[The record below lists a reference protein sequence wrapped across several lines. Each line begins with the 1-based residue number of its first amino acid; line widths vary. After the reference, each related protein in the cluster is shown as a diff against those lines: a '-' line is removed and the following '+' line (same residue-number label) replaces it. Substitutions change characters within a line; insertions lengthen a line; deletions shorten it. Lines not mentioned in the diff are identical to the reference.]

1 MHFFVHASAP
11 AFAPLAPHLES
22 LIHPFTVWVSLAND
36 TEATNKIRAPA
47 SKNERNFRMSSSS
60 DWFPH
65 AIRTTELYH
74 RRSKVWAENTA
85 ENRATQIAHKSIAVT
100 AIPVY
105 HGGQHGNHVR
115 RKTMVA
121 PFRLTQLLA
130 LLPLLG
136 ILLLVDSAAGQT
148 PLLRLQ
154 RSRATLNLETNVV
167 HAQGYGGLT
176 DSKSA
181 SVFNYPNSLSCLMV
195 YGDGK
200 YVWEKREEATVGKPK
215 VKLAQGT
222 LSPDDLQHLKA
233 ILDDEAFKKITM
245 PKPPDYPDDAITVRE
260 IESIDAQ
267 IDRSNTSQHFT

>member
-1 MHFFVHASAP
+1 
-11 AFAPLAPHLES
+11 
-22 LIHPFTVWVSLAND
+22 
-36 TEATNKIRAPA
+36 
-47 SKNERNFRMSSSS
+47 
-60 DWFPH
+60 
-65 AIRTTELYH
+65 
-74 RRSKVWAENTA
+74 
-85 ENRATQIAHKSIAVT
+85 
-100 AIPVY
+100 
-105 HGGQHGNHVR
+105 
-115 RKTMVA
+115 MVA

-245 PKPPDYPDDAITVRE
+245 PKPPDYPDDAVTVRE

-267 IDRSNTSQHFT
+267 IDRSNTSQHFTIIKERVKTTAATGIDDYLDNGAPFQKTLNPLLKWFEALEKKSKSDLKDSKPEYCVPMNIG